1 MTEDEIRE
9 LEEITEKAIEE
20 NIDLFDELSEM

>member
-1 MTEDEIRE
+1 MTVDEIKE

-20 NIDLFDELSEM
+20 NTDLFDELAEL

>member
-1 MTEDEIRE
+1 MTKDEIKE

-20 NIDLFDELSEM
+20 NPELFDELSEL